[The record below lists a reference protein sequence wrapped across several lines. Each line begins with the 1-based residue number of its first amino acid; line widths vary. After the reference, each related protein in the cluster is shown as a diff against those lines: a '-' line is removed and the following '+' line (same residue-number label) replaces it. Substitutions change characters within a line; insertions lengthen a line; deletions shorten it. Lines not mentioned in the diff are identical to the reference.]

1 MSGFFSSIGLPEIIA
16 GIVVLALNAYSL
28 LGGADFGGGVWD
40 LLASGPRRDEQRAL
54 IAESIAPIWEANHV
68 WLIVVVVVLFTAF
81 PDAFGTLSVVLHIP
95 ITIMLVGV
103 VLRGSAFMFRSYGSR
118 TVNVRDRWGAAFA
131 IASVVTPFVLGVVI
145 GAISSGAVARAAALT
160 AGQASFADVYL
171 RPWAAPFPIAVGG
184 FVLSIFAYLA
194 AVYST
199 VAAKSDALR
208 NDFRER
214 ALGMAVVVF
223 VFAALSLIT
232 ARIGAPRMAAGVVGS
247 PWSIVLHLCTG
258 TAAVVAIVALWRRRY
273 GRARIA
279 AALQASFIIWGW
291 ALSEY
296 PYLIP
301 DTMTIRDAAA
311 PMLTLRILLA
321 GLAIGAIVLL
331 PSLRYMH
338 RTFVAREQ

>member
-1 MSGFFSSIGLPEIIA
+1 MSGFVSSIGLPEIIA
-16 GIVVLALNAYSL
+16 GIAVLALNAYSL

-95 ITIMLVGV
+95 ITIMLVGI

-131 IASVVTPFVLGVVI
+131 IASVVTPFVLGVII
-145 GAISSGAVARAAALT
+145 GATSSGAVARASAST
-160 AGQASFADVYL
+160 ASVASFADIYL

-199 VAAKSDALR
+199 VAAKDDALR

-214 ALGMAVVVF
+214 ALGMAFVVF
-223 VFAALSLIT
+223 VFAALSLI
-232 ARIGAPRMAAGVVGS
+232 AAHSGAPRVAAGVVGS
-247 PWSIVLHLCTG
+247 PWSILLHLCTG
-258 TAAVVAIVALWRRRY
+258 AAAVVAIVALWQRRY

-279 AALQASFIIWGW
+279 AAMQASFIIWGW

-311 PMLTLRILLA
+311 PVLTLRLLLV
-321 GLAIGAIVLL
+321 GLAAGAVVLL

-338 RTFVAREQ
+338 RTFVARS